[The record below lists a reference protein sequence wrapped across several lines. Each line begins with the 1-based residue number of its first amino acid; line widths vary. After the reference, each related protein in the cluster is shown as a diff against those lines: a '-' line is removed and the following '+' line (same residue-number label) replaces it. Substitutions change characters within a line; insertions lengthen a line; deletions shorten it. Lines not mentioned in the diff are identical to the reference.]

1 MGILALICALCVCLA
16 ACGQMPQEGTAG
28 QESEAGRLKVVCSV
42 YPVYDFT
49 QKIAGDLAN
58 VSLLVPP
65 GVEAHD
71 WEPSPADIVQLE
83 EADVLVLNGAGL
95 EFWSEKVLAAIEN
108 KDLVIVDSSAQVTLR
123 SATGDGEE
131 QDHEDHDHEEHGHGE
146 YDPHVWLYP
155 MNAQRQMLTITEAL
169 VLADPEN
176 NAGYQE
182 NYAAYEKECALLDE
196 EYRAALSAVPRRSII
211 VAHEAYGYLCDAYD
225 LIQIGVEGLQ
235 PDSEPD
241 PARMAEIV
249 DLMKETGID
258 TVFYETGASPKVAE
272 AISRETG
279 ARVDA
284 LNPIE
289 GLSRDDMEAGKNYFT
304 EMRENLQKLVKALSE

>member
-1 MGILALICALCVCLA
+1 MGILALICALCVFMA
-16 ACGQMPQEGTAG
+16 ACGQTPEEGTAG

-108 KDLVIVDSSAQVTLR
+108 KDLVIVDSSAQLTLR
-123 SATGDGEE
+123 SATGDG
-131 QDHEDHDHEEHGHGE
+131 EDHDHEEHGHGE

-176 NAGYQE
+176 SDGYQE

-196 EYRAALSAVPRRSII
+196 EYHAALSAVPRRSII

-289 GLSRDDMEAGKNYFT
+289 GLSRDDMEAGKDYFT